1 MFRAYVVEKKE
12 DSYIGNVIEKSFDA
26 LPNNGLMVKVFYSSL
41 NYKDA
46 LSAIGAKGVTR
57 QYPHTPGIDAVGEVH
72 ECKDGKFKKGDHVIV
87 TGHDLGMDTSGG
99 FAEFIC
105 VPSEWAIPLPKELS
119 MYEAMCL
126 GTAGLTAAI
135 GIDLLEQKNGLT
147 DKKAII
153 NGATGGV
160 GYIAVN
166 ILSQLGVLVTAVTGK
181 KSNAE
186 NDLRYL
192 GASEVISREEMNSF
206 ARYPLSKGIWDIGY
220 DIVGGD
226 MLTDMLT
233 FMKVGGSIA
242 CCGNVRGAD
251 FSTSVFPF
259 ILRGNSLLGVDSQGI
274 SLEKRNSLWQKLAT
288 DWKPDGIEK
297 FSKVINLSGLNEEI
311 ALILKG
317 KQSGRIVVSL
327 DKVE

>member
-135 GIDLLEQKNGLT
+135 GIDLLEQKNGIIG
-147 DKKAII
+147 KKAIV

-166 ILSQLGVLVTAVTGK
+166 ILSQLGALVTAVTG

-192 GASEVISREEMNSF
+192 GASEVLSREEMNSF

-274 SLEKRNSLWQKLAT
+274 SLEKRNYLWQKLAT

>member
-186 NDLRYL
+186 NDLRHL
-192 GASEVISREEMNSF
+192 GASEVLSREEMNSF

-274 SLEKRNSLWQKLAT
+274 SLEKRDYLWQKLAT

>member
-57 QYPHTPGIDAVGEVH
+57 QYPHTPGIDAVGEVY

-147 DKKAII
+147 DKKAIV

-192 GASEVISREEMNSF
+192 GASEVLSREEMNSF

-274 SLEKRNSLWQKLAT
+274 SLEKRDYLWQKLAT